1 MIAANIRPSEKTIAD
16 KLNELKSKEMSL
28 ISANEILYRRVT
40 KNMDNLVVDPF
51 FYNEQVD
58 LFMDRKIF
66 FYETYGAIGE
76 DVDVNKWTDGFQDVM
91 GNDGTIPYQLVKNF
105 DQIILKSLSINCH
118 PFCKNF
124 KPVYFERQWELFCE
138 VNDLFNNY
146 VEDELFLQK
155 SLPSSYFENLANIIV
170 LTWEQKT
177 SKAFRTIDNEGIFK
191 NGTILGKS
199 P

>member
-1 MIAANIRPSEKTIAD
+1 MNNVKKKNKDLEKKINFLEKENGNYKIKINGIESENAKLKKELIAANIRPSEKTIAD

-124 KPVYFERQWELFCE
+124 KPVYFERQ
-138 VNDLFNNY
+138 
-146 VEDELFLQK
+146 
-155 SLPSSYFENLANIIV
+155 
-170 LTWEQKT
+170 
-177 SKAFRTIDNEGIFK
+177 
-191 NGTILGKS
+191 
-199 P
+199 